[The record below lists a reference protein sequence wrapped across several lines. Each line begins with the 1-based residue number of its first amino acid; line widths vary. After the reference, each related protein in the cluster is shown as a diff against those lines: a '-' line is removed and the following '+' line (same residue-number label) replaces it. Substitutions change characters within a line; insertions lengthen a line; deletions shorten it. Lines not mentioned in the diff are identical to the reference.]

1 MNGGALRMWPSL
13 ARFSADREWRCWLL
27 GLMALTLSACG
38 GSSPGSLFGD
48 TPPEDSSIP
57 LPPSVETKV
66 ALLLPL
72 SSPQSKSVA
81 EALKQAAELALADAG
96 NSGITLVTK
105 DTAGTTGGAQAA
117 AQAALDDGAQLV
129 LGPLFEAEVRA
140 VAPIARGRG
149 VNVIAFSSVSSVA
162 GSGTYLMSF
171 LPEEEVLAV
180 VRYAAAN
187 GYRGIAA
194 LYPQSQYGQIVEMA
208 LKNSAAAHGA
218 TVNAEQSY
226 ARASGAIDEPVRSIS
241 ASIAGTGS
249 GQALFLP
256 EGGELLRAL
265 GAKLEQNSVDP
276 NTVKILGTGLWDD
289 GIAPQ
294 VPIVRGG
301 WYAGVA
307 PDLQKGFE
315 GKYSSAHGGKPP
327 RIASLAY
334 DATFFAINLA
344 KTGTKFSTGAITN
357 ADGFKG
363 QNGLFRFRQNGLIER
378 GLSILEMTPQG
389 ARVVSPAPARF
400 GAGS

>member
-1 MNGGALRMWPSL
+1 MTTSL
-13 ARFSADREWRCWLL
+13 ARVLLPREWRCWLIGFL
-27 GLMALTLSACG
+27 ALTLSACG
-38 GSSPGSLFGD
+38 GSGIGNLFSD
-48 TPPEDSSIP
+48 SQPEDSA
-57 LPPSVETKV
+57 LPTPSATGAKV

-72 SSPQSKSVA
+72 SSSEAKSVA
-81 EALKQAAELALADAG
+81 NALKQAAELALVDASG
-96 NSGITLVTK
+96 SGITFITK

-117 AQAALDDGAQLV
+117 AQAALDEGAQLI

-140 VAPIARGRG
+140 VSPVARGRG
-149 VNVIAFSSVSSVA
+149 VNVIAFSSVSSAA

-171 LPEEEVLAV
+171 LPEEEVAAV

-187 GYRGIAA
+187 GYRNIAA
-194 LYPQSQYGQIVEMA
+194 LYPQSQYGQTVQTA
-208 LKNSAAAHGA
+208 LDRAAAAYGA
-218 TVNAEQSY
+218 KINAAQSY
-226 ARASGAIDEPVRSIS
+226 KRESGAIDEPVRSIG
-241 ASIAGTGS
+241 ASVAETGS

-265 GAKLEQNSVDP
+265 GGKLQQNSVDSK
-276 NTVKILGTGLWDD
+276 TIKILGTGLWDD
-289 GIAPQ
+289 QIAPQ
-294 VPIVRGG
+294 VPIVQNG

-307 PDLQKGFE
+307 PDLQQGFE
-315 GKYSSAHGGKPP
+315 SKYSSAYGGKPP

-334 DATFFAINLA
+334 DAAFLAINLA
-344 KTGTKFSTGAITN
+344 KTGGTFSSTAITN

-389 ARVVSPAPARF
+389 PRVIAPAPSRF